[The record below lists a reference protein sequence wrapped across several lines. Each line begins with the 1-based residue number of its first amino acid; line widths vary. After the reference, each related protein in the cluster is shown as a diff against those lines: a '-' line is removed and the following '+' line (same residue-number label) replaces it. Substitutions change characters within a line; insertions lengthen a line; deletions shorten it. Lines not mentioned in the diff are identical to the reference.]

1 MSEITISNIS
11 KWYGTQKKG
20 KYSVKDLNLTIK
32 KGTVFGFLGPNGA
45 GKTTTIKMI
54 VGLAK
59 PTSGKITIAGG
70 DTNDMAIKQ
79 KIGFMPESP
88 SFYLYLTGREFL
100 EFVANIFTIKDP
112 KQKIEELLLSVELLD
127 AADRQIRTYSK
138 GMLQRLGLAQALI
151 NDPEILFLDE
161 PLDGLDPL
169 GRAEIKKIIMNLKSK
184 NKTIFLNSHILSDV
198 AELCDHV
205 GIIDKGTL
213 LVVDTPENISR
224 GHRDLE
230 DAFVSIIHKRRSSE
244 IGLMQLDEIQGETE
258 VFKESYYRTMTKK
271 LLFQRRSSPTTSVQ
285 KK

>member
-1 MSEITISNIS
+1 MSEITISHLS
-11 KWYGTQKKG
+11 KWYGTKKKG
-20 KYSVKDLNLTIK
+20 GYSVKDLNLTIK
-32 KGTVFGFLGPNGA
+32 KGSVFGFLGPNGA

-59 PTSGKITIAGG
+59 PTNGSITIAGG
-70 DTNDMAIKQ
+70 SPDDISVKQ

-100 EFVANIFTIKDP
+100 EFVSSLFTIKNNTT
-112 KQKIEELLLSVELLD
+112 KIDDLLRAVDLFPAGD
-127 AADRQIRTYSK
+127 KQIRGYSK

-169 GRAEIKKIIMNLKSK
+169 GRAEIKKIILKLKSQ

-205 GIIDKGTL
+205 GIIDKGEL
-213 LVVDTPENISR
+213 LVMDTPENISR

-230 DAFVSIIHKRRSSE
+230 DAFVSLINKKRLE
-244 IGLMQLDEIQGETE
+244 E
-258 VFKESYYRTMTKK
+258 K
-271 LLFQRRSSPTTSVQ
+271 
-285 KK
+285 

>member
-1 MSEITISNIS
+1 MSEIIISKIS
-11 KWYGTQKKG
+11 KWYGSEKKG
-20 KYSVKDLNLTIK
+20 KYSVVDLNLSIK
-32 KGTVFGFLGPNGA
+32 KGSVFGFLGPNGA

-59 PTSGKITIAGG
+59 PTSGTITIAGG
-70 DTNDMAIKQ
+70 STDDMSIKQ

-100 EFVANIFTIKDP
+100 EFVSDIFKIKNN
-112 KQKIEELLLSVELLD
+112 KEKIVELLRSVELLD

-169 GRAEIKKIIMNLKSK
+169 GRAEIKKIILSLKSQ

-205 GIIDKGTL
+205 GIIDKGML
-213 LVVDTPENISR
+213 LVMDTPQNISR
-224 GHRDLE
+224 GYRDLE
-230 DAFVSIIHKRRSSE
+230 EAFVALINKRRE
-244 IGLMQLDEIQGETE
+244 VET
-258 VFKESYYRTMTKK
+258 RTDNLEK
-271 LLFQRRSSPTTSVQ
+271 
-285 KK
+285 